1 MRRGQLLCL
10 NLAAFALFGCATD
23 KPISS
28 MSLFGKSQAL
38 PSALLGPDVIQLEL
52 ALLERPV
59 NDRFLNNELWLLADE
74 QIIPLEH
81 KACLEEGGF
90 RIGLVNGLNPSGLQT
105 LLTSDRSCQLPRRQT
120 TRAGNPNL
128 YALGPTIA
136 HCKIERPGGA
146 DPLEFE
152 RANCCLQITPTLAPD
167 NRVRLH
173 CVPRIRYG
181 EVEITAKPTDDG
193 TSHLLLQEQ
202 PVKEFEDLGF
212 DVTLE
217 NNQYLVI
224 GLRADR
230 EGTLGWRCFWGGD
243 EPAPVQRLLAV
254 RTCRPGKYA
263 SDAGEDGRES
273 GSRAEHVPSVA
284 QLASQSASP

>member
-1 MRRGQLLCL
+1 
-10 NLAAFALFGCATD
+10 
-23 KPISS
+23 
-28 MSLFGKSQAL
+28 
-38 PSALLGPDVIQLEL
+38 
-52 ALLERPV
+52 
-59 NDRFLNNELWLLADE
+59 
-74 QIIPLEH
+74 
-81 KACLEEGGF
+81 
-90 RIGLVNGLNPSGLQT
+90 
-105 LLTSDRSCQLPRRQT
+105 
-120 TRAGNPNL
+120 
-128 YALGPTIA
+128 
-136 HCKIERPGGA
+136 GGA

-152 RANCCLQITPTLAPD
+152 RANCCLQITPTLAAD
-167 NRVRLH
+167 NHVHLH

-202 PVKEFEDLGF
+202 PVKEFEDLAF

-263 SDAGEDGRES
+263 SDTCEDGKDS
-273 GSRAEHVPSVA
+273 GSSAQRVPSVA
-284 QLASQSASP
+284 QL